1 MARQQKKLTKK
12 ELKQDPL
19 MEKIA
24 ETQAWLAVHGKK
36 FAIGVVSVLVVL
48 AIVAFATSA
57 KKSSNEESLSVLVD
71 LNSELAG
78 ADISVIIPRLEEIA
92 EEYKG
97 TIGGAEALFSL
108 GEMELKEKNFERA
121 IEHYEEFIRTYSS
134 EFMLKAAS
142 YSGLGAAHEGLEKWV
157 EAAEAYEAIVNVSDA
172 KFARSIVL
180 LKAARCYR
188 LAGETEKAKNIVE
201 NLLKGDLK
209 DDIEQKA
216 QLELAKLGLEG

>member
-19 MEKIA
+19 MQKIA
-24 ETQAWLAVHGKK
+24 ETQAWLAVNWQKL
-36 FAIGVVSVLVVL
+36 AIGVVSVLVVI
-48 AIVAFATSA
+48 AIVAFSMSA
-57 KKSSNEESLSVLVD
+57 KQSSNEESLSALVD

-78 ADISVIIPRLEEIA
+78 ADVSVIIPRLEEIA

-108 GEMELKEKNFERA
+108 GEMELKENNFERA
-121 IEHYEEFIRTYSS
+121 IEHYELFVRTYSS
-134 EFMLKAAS
+134 EFMLKASA
-142 YSGLGAAHEGLEKWV
+142 YSGMGAANEGLEKWN
-157 EAAEAYEAIVNVSDA
+157 EAAESYEAIVNVSDA
-172 KFARSIVL
+172 KFARNIVL

-188 LAGETEKAKNIVE
+188 LAGDTGKAKSIVE
-201 NLLKGDLK
+201 EILAGDLK
-209 DDIEQKA
+209 SDIEQKA